1 MTGLYMASSKNVRL
15 HIGGM
20 VNGKPQAICS
30 LPAYLNGGKVPAVRD
45 MRGILEG
52 RSIVAASK
60 WTEVDGTAFD
70 AIGFA
75 VTSANC
81 AFDEGG
87 DLLAEVN
94 AHRENVIDT
103 LREND
108 RSHLQA
114 KALAAFDARI
124 AELAPALYAAEGVT
138 VERESSAGSNGALVD
153 VERVTLDGGVIGHV
167 FAAVNRGR
175 VEFKAQTLGGE
186 LAAWN
191 SDFTGAVRAL
201 VAHARHA
208 AAVTAS
214 QAKTGPHEEAYNLGS
229 TDALRN
235 AQHAIDC
242 ALEQTD
248 GAEVGASLVLD
259 LPTVEQGYTFVMWA
273 TVNGQ
278 NMRNVLRA
286 DATDVKRLMAH
297 WAGFVEN
304 VRAALAAPVDG
315 MAEGF
320 AQAVEQQRASLG
332 QAAPVDGTAQGFMAW
347 ANNEMHRAA
356 AKIMEVE
363 PSAPVDPVAVL
374 GDAVLLAAAAMAG
387 FYKGHAPRPGDAVAH
402 MVEVTRGEVRDAAYL
417 YAMLASW
424 AEVLRTVPIAE
435 AFGAW
440 MYYEMDAGRVPTS
453 DACQAFISTK
463 E

>member
-124 AELAPALYAAEGVT
+124 AELAPALYAVEGVT
-138 VERESSAGSNGALVD
+138 VERESSAGDNGALVD

-208 AAVTAS
+208 AAVARTAPLRTAQ
-214 QAKTGPHEEAYNLGS
+214 QAIEM
-229 TDALRN
+229 
-235 AQHAIDC
+235 

-286 DATDVKRLMAH
+286 DVTDVKRLMAH

-332 QAAPVDGTAQGFMAW
+332 QAVSNDDGALTL
-347 ANNEMHRAA
+347 
-356 AKIMEVE
+356 
-363 PSAPVDPVAVL
+363 AV
-374 GDAVLLAAAAMAG
+374 AAMAG
-387 FYKGHAPRPGDAVAH
+387 FCNAHKPGTHRVKSNHPVLHVAI
-402 MVEVTRGEVRDAAYL
+402 TTKGEVSSAAYL
-417 YAMLASW
+417 YNMLASW
-424 AEVLRTVPIAE
+424 AEVLKNIGTAE

-440 MYYEMDAGRVPTS
+440 MYEEMSAGRVPTS
-453 DACQAFISTK
+453 DACQAFINTK